1 MAKIGDKLPTITL
14 EGTKGGE
21 SLSVDLSAN
30 TGKFKVLVFYPF
42 AFTPV

>member
-1 MAKIGDKLPTITL
+1 MAKIGDMIPSITL

-30 TGKFKVLVFYPF
+30 TGKYKVLVFFPF